1 MNHALNLFRLS
12 TLLSCIATVSAPVA
26 AQTAAETLAISAG
39 MELNYEG
46 RAFSS
51 DEKQRWS
58 MPLKT
63 QYVVLQGE
71 GGLELAA
78 FHTLG
83 TATSMAEGELRSVP
97 ATTSHKFVR
106 LLADNARAPLP
117 EGSFPAMSAGVPPL
131 MAIGGVPFPPSSVN
145 LAQGAASRAGRV
157 VLTSEFDFALEREW
171 KAEMSDGRIVLTAQT
186 PGLPVAHALA
196 TSIRLLEYSERLV
209 IDPARRAV
217 VECGARWKLEFSADP
232 PRATEYGYELKL
244 VSSADAAA
252 GPFAALREDKRKFDA
267 AARLARGADL
277 DAAERTMDELAEAF
291 DESQSYFR
299 AEARRVLTQIAATRE
314 QRENERL
321 QAEVVA
327 KLIGKQAVDVLG
339 DVVGKDLSGNEV
351 RLSALKGKVVVLNFY
366 ASWCGPCNQEFPHLK
381 ELYAKYGSDL
391 AVIGFDKEPDE
402 TVERE
407 HARKQGL
414 PWPIVLH
421 SDKVNEALLVRA
433 FPTNYYVD
441 RQGRIV
447 LREVGFDGPE
457 KLARTLEGLLKAK

>member
-1 MNHALNLFRLS
+1 
-12 TLLSCIATVSAPVA
+12 
-26 AQTAAETLAISAG
+26 
-39 MELNYEG
+39 
-46 RAFSS
+46 
-51 DEKQRWS
+51 
-58 MPLKT
+58 
-63 QYVVLQGE
+63 
-71 GGLELAA
+71 
-78 FHTLG
+78 
-83 TATSMAEGELRSVP
+83 
-97 ATTSHKFVR
+97 
-106 LLADNARAPLP
+106 
-117 EGSFPAMSAGVPPL
+117 
-131 MAIGGVPFPPSSVN
+131 
-145 LAQGAASRAGRV
+145 
-157 VLTSEFDFALEREW
+157 
-171 KAEMSDGRIVLTAQT
+171 
-186 PGLPVAHALA
+186 
-196 TSIRLLEYSERLV
+196 
-209 IDPARRAV
+209 
-217 VECGARWKLEFSADP
+217 
-232 PRATEYGYELKL
+232 L

>member
-1 MNHALNLFRLS
+1 MNHAASLFRLS
-12 TLLSCIATVSAPVA
+12 ALLSCIAAVAAPVV
-26 AQTAAETLAISAG
+26 AQTVADTAAISAG

-51 DEKQRWS
+51 DGKQRWT

-63 QYVVLQGE
+63 QYVVLQSE
-71 GGLELAA
+71 GALELAA

-83 TATSMAEGELRSVP
+83 TASSMAGGEVLSVA
-97 ATTSHKFVR
+97 ATANHKFVR

-117 EGSFPAMSAGVPPL
+117 EGSFPAMSAGIPPL
-131 MAIGGVPFPPSSVN
+131 MAIGGVPFPPASVN
-145 LAQGAASRAGRV
+145 LAHGAVSRAGRV
-157 VLTSEFDFALEREW
+157 VLPNEFDFALEREW
-171 KAEMSDGRIVLTAQT
+171 KAEVSDGRIVLNAQA
-186 PGLPVAHALA
+186 PGAPVAHAA
-196 TSIRLLEYSERLV
+196 MASIKLLEYSERLV

-244 VSSADAAA
+244 VSSASAAA

-277 DAAERTMDELAEAF
+277 DVAERTMDELAESF

-339 DVVGKDLSGNEV
+339 DVVGKDLNGNEV
-351 RLSALKGKVVVLNFY
+351 RLSALQGKVVVLNFY

-381 ELYAKYGSDL
+381 ELYAKYGNDL

-402 TVERE
+402 KVERE

-441 RQGRIV
+441 RTGRIT

-457 KLARTLEGLLKAK
+457 KLAKTLEGLLKAK

>member
-1 MNHALNLFRLS
+1 MKLGRSLFCLS
-12 TLLSCIATVSAPVA
+12 TLLSCIAAVSAPVS
-26 AQTAAETLAISAG
+26 AQTVADSIAISAG

-51 DEKQRWS
+51 DGKQRWS

-83 TATSMAEGELRSVP
+83 TATSMGDGELRSVP

-131 MAIGGVPFPPSSVN
+131 MAIGAVPFPPSGVN
-145 LAQGAASRAGRV
+145 VAHGAVSRAGRV

-171 KAEMSDGRIVLTAQT
+171 KAEAVDGRIVLTALA
-186 PGLPVAHALA
+186 PGMPVAHAMA
-196 TSIRLLEYSERLV
+196 TSIKLLEYSESFVL
-209 IDPARRAV
+209 DPERRAAL
-217 VECGARWKLEFSADP
+217 ECSARWKLEFSAAP
-232 PRATEYGYELKL
+232 PRAIEYGYELKL
-244 VSSADAAA
+244 VSSATAATA
-252 GPFAALREDKRKFDA
+252 PLAALREDKRKFDA

-277 DAAERTMDELAEAF
+277 DVAERTMDELAESF

-327 KLIGKQAVDVLG
+327 KLIGKQAIDVLG
-339 DVVGKDLSGNEV
+339 DVVGKDLNGNEV

-402 TVERE
+402 QVERE

-414 PWPIVLH
+414 PWPIVLR

-433 FPTNYYVD
+433 FPTNYYLD
-441 RQGRIV
+441 RQGLIV
-447 LREVGFDGPE
+447 RREVGFDGPE
-457 KLARTLEGLLKAK
+457 KLAASLEGLLKAK

>member
-1 MNHALNLFRLS
+1 MNHATSFLRLS
-12 TLLSCIATVSAPVA
+12 ALFSCIAAAATPVA
-26 AQTAAETLAISAG
+26 AQTVADTAAISAG
-39 MELNYEG
+39 LELNYEG

-51 DEKQRWS
+51 DGKLRWT

-83 TATSMAEGELRSVP
+83 TATSMGDGDVRSAP
-97 ATTSHKFVR
+97 ATTSHKFVE
-106 LLADNARAPLP
+106 LLLDNARAPLP
-117 EGSFPAMSAGVPPL
+117 EGSFPALSAGVPPL
-131 MAIGGVPFPPSSVN
+131 SAVGAVPFPPSSV
-145 LAQGAASRAGRV
+145 LVTPGAVSRAGRV
-157 VLTSEFDFALEREW
+157 VLTNEFDFALEREW
-171 KAEMSDGRIVLTAQT
+171 KTELSDGRIVLTANA
-186 PGLPVAHALA
+186 PGAPVAHALA
-196 TSIRLLEYSERLV
+196 TSIKLLEYSERLV

-244 VSSADAAA
+244 VSNTTAAA
-252 GPFAALREDKRKFDA
+252 GPFAALRDDKRAFDA
-267 AARLARGADL
+267 AARLAFGEDL
-277 DAAERTMDELAEAF
+277 DTAERTF
-291 DESQSYFR
+291 DALSEGFEESQSYFR
-299 AEARRVLTQIAATRE
+299 AEAQRVLKEIAATRE
-314 QRENERL
+314 YRENERL

-327 KLIGKQAVDVLG
+327 KLIGKKAVDVLG
-339 DVVGKDLSGNEV
+339 DVVGKDLNGNEV
-351 RLSALKGKVVVLNFY
+351 RLSALQGKVVVLNFY

-381 ELYAKYGSDL
+381 DLYAKHGSEL

-402 TVERE
+402 QVERD

-441 RQGRIV
+441 RQGRIA